1 MIYLDNA
8 ATTQM
13 SEVALD
19 ALMYASRECYGNPS
33 SIYTFGKKARKLLE
47 ESRTII
53 AECIGANPEE
63 IYFTSCG
70 TESDNW
76 AISQAVY
83 QKCGQVITTKIEHHA
98 VLNPVEELEKNGYIT
113 EYLPVD
119 NGCVVDVNALK
130 KMLNG
135 KKSLVS
141 VMFQNNETG
150 VVQPI
155 HEIAELVHKDN
166 SESIFHT
173 DAVQAVGH
181 VKINVK
187 ELGVDMLSA
196 SAHKFNGPKGI
207 GFLYVRSGCHV
218 SPMILGGGQEKAMR
232 SGTESIAAI
241 YSMAKALEENIKEL
255 DSNIEK
261 MKGLEAA
268 FFDGLR
274 KNQIEYKVN
283 ANNSLRTPGV
293 FNVSLKNID
302 GEGLLNMLDMHD
314 VCISIGSAC
323 NSKDKEPSYVLTAMG
338 VSDELID
345 EAVRVSF
352 GKFNSILDVETL
364 LEYIKK
370 YQRAVI
376 NVM

>member
-1 MIYLDNA
+1 MIYFDNA

-47 ESRTII
+47 ESRAII
-53 AECIGANPEE
+53 AECIGANPDE

-83 QKCGQVITTKIEHHA
+83 QKCEQVITTKIEHHA
-98 VLNPVEELEKNGYIT
+98 VLNPVEELGKNGYIT

-130 KMLNG
+130 KVLNG

-155 HEIAELVHKDN
+155 HKIAEMVHKDN

-207 GFLYVRSGCHV
+207 GFLYVRSGCPV
-218 SPMILGGGQEKAMR
+218 SPMIVGGGQEKAMR
-232 SGTESIAAI
+232 SGTESVAAI
-241 YSMAKALEENIKEL
+241 YSMAKALDENVKAIE
-255 DSNIEK
+255 SNEK
-261 MKGLEAA
+261 TIRILE
-268 FFDGLR
+268 
-274 KNQIEYKVN
+274 NQLLKKLCENSVIYKIN
-283 ANNSLRTPGV
+283 ADDRVRTAGI
-293 FNVSLKNID
+293 LNISVENAD

-314 VCISIGSAC
+314 ICVSVGSAC
-323 NSKDKEPSYVLTAMG
+323 NSKNKEPSYVLSEMNLGEERVDA
-338 VSDELID
+338 
-345 EAVRVSF
+345 AVRI
-352 GKFNSILDVETL
+352 SIGRYNTEED
-364 LEYIKK
+364 
-370 YQRAVI
+370 I
-376 NVM
+376 NELAKCIIRYYNIFRC

>member
-1 MIYLDNA
+1 MIYFDNA

-33 SIYTFGKKARKLLE
+33 SKYSFGKKSKKLLE
-47 ESRTII
+47 ESRAII
-53 AECIGANPEE
+53 AECIGANPDE

-83 QKCGQVITTKIEHHA
+83 QKCEQVITTKIEHHA
-98 VLNPVEELEKNGYIT
+98 VLNPVEELGKNGYIT

-130 KMLNG
+130 MMLNG
-135 KKSLVS
+135 KKSFVS

-155 HEIAELVHKDN
+155 QEIAEMVHKDN

-181 VKINVK
+181 VRINVK

-207 GFLYVRSGCHV
+207 GFLYVRSGCSV

-232 SGTESIAAI
+232 SGTESIASI
-241 YSMAKALEENIKEL
+241 YSMAKALEENIKEF
-255 DSNIEK
+255 DSNTEK
-261 MKGLEAA
+261 MKGLEAVL
-268 FFDGLR
+268 FDGLR
-274 KNQIEYKVN
+274 KAQIEYRVN
-283 ANNSLRTPGV
+283 ANNLFRTPGV
-293 FNVSLKNID
+293 LNISILNLD

-314 VCISIGSAC
+314 ICISIGSAC

-338 VSDELID
+338 VSEELID
-345 EAVRVSF
+345 AAVRVSF
-352 GKFNSILDVETL
+352 GKYNSISEVEML
-364 LEYIKK
+364 LEYITKFQK
-370 YQRAVI
+370 AVLRI
-376 NVM
+376 M